1 MFLKISQLNDPL
13 GKKRISCTM
22 GTMKPCMENEELIPF
37 ILLAYINSQTQK
49 FPWFTGGGTIVAS
62 IFVESSRVLFV
73 VWAQGP

>member
-1 MFLKISQLNDPL
+1 LRRGEFTMFLKISQLNDPL

-49 FPWFTGGGTIVAS
+49 FP
-62 IFVESSRVLFV
+62 
-73 VWAQGP
+73 